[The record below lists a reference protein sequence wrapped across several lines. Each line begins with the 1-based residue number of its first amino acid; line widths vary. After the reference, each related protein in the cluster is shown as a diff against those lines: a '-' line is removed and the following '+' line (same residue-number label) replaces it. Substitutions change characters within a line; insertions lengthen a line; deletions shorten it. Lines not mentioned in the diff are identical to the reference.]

1 MRRDKKNSHS
11 NPVAGNWDLQF
22 LSSAPPSKKL
32 LQSPCVLIF
41 WNLPILLSSELSI
54 FPPLS
59 LRWSVLLSWDPKFFQ
74 SEAYRII
81 FPLCVKFHS
90 QISIAKCQKSMN
102 ESAAMQILVV
112 AFCSW
117 VNPRVR
123 AILAAHMAEIESTLK
138 LLLLFS
144 LTTFPAP
151 LT

>member
-22 LSSAPPSKKL
+22 LSSATFKKAFAISL
-32 LQSPCVLIF
+32 CVIF

-90 QISIAKCQKSMN
+90 QIYIAKCQKSMN

-144 LTTFPAP
+144 PTTFPAP